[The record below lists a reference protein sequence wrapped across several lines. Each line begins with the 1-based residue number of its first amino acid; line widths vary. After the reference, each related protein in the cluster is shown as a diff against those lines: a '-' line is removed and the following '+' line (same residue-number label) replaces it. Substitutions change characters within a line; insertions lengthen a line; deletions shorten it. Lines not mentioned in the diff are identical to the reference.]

1 MKKWLCV
8 VCGLIYDEA
17 KGWPSDGIPP
27 GTRWEDVPEDWE
39 CPECGVSKAEFEMV
53 PLKSESKPSTA
64 TSTAVTAA
72 NTAAV
77 TTPEPTKVTSE
88 SPIVIVG
95 SGYAGY
101 GLAEAIRKRSPDTQ
115 IVVFTADDGCSYSK
129 PSLSNAFAR
138 SKTANDLVNETP
150 LTLEQRLN
158 IRIHNRCRVHSVDT
172 ISKTLETDSGSL
184 GYSKL
189 VLATGAD
196 PIRLPLAG
204 SGAQDVLSVNDLQ
217 GYRILRE
224 RLSNSTKVMIIGN
237 GLIGCEFAN
246 DFATAGHP
254 VDVVGLDETPM
265 GRLLPKDIGL
275 RLQGALSRKGVGWH
289 QSNTV
294 ERIERE
300 GGGYRV
306 ILRDGTEL
314 DSDLI
319 ISAIGL
325 RPRTQLAESIGAE
338 VNRGIK
344 VNGGMRTNVQDVFA
358 IGDCVEINNRLL
370 PYIAP
375 INHGIK
381 ALADILVGK
390 PTMVQ
395 YPLMPVIV
403 KTPALPL
410 TLLAPPGDAAGQW
423 HVEDQERGARALYID
438 EQGLL
443 QGFVLAGD
451 LVSERQYWLD
461 RYGQESAQSVA

>member
-1 MKKWLCV
+1 MKKWLCI

-17 KGWPSDGIPP
+17 EGWPSDGIPP

-39 CPECGVSKAEFEMV
+39 CPECGVSKAEFEMI

-64 TSTAVTAA
+64 ASTV
-72 NTAAV
+72 TAAV
-77 TTPEPTKVTSE
+77 TTPDPAKGTSE
-88 SPIVIVG
+88 PPIVIVG

-101 GLAEAIRKRSPDTQ
+101 GLAEAVRKRSPETQ
-115 IVVFTADDGCSYSK
+115 IVVFTADDGHSYSK

-138 SKTANDLVNETP
+138 SKTADDLVNETP
-150 LTLEQRLN
+150 LALEQRLN
-158 IRIHNRCRVHSVDT
+158 IRIHNRCRVHRVDT
-172 ISKTLETDSGSL
+172 TSKTLETDSGL
-184 GYSKL
+184 IGYSKL

-217 GYRILRE
+217 DYRILRE
-224 RLSNSTKVMIIGN
+224 RLSTSTKVTIIGN

-246 DFATAGHP
+246 DLATAGHP
-254 VDVVGLDETPM
+254 VEVVGLDETPM
-265 GRLLPKDIGL
+265 SRLLPKDIGL
-275 RLQGALSRKGVGWH
+275 RLQDALSRKGVAWY

-294 ERIERE
+294 ERIEKEKGR
-300 GGGYRV
+300 YRV
-306 ILRDGTEL
+306 ILRDGAEL
-314 DSDLI
+314 DTDLV

-325 RPRTQLAESIGAE
+325 RPRTQLAEAIDVE

-358 IGDCVEINNRLL
+358 IGDCIEVNNQLL

-381 ALADILVGK
+381 ALADILLGK

-410 TLLAPPGDAAGQW
+410 TLLKPPNDAAGEW
-423 HVEDQERGARALYID
+423 DVEDQGQGARALFID
-438 EQGLL
+438 DMGTLR
-443 QGFVLAGD
+443 GFVLAGD

-461 RYGQESAQSVA
+461 RCGQARTESVA